1 MPTPLPAAHS
11 RLVGLL
17 FIVSGVLLALGLL
30 VRLVLMAYLWEQTQA
45 DTAAL
50 PLGLVLFNLLGLV
63 AAGLLV
69 RYGRR
74 LRQGGSMGTGPVGE
88 ILL

>member
-1 MPTPLPAAHS
+1 MPTPPPAAHS
-11 RLVGLL
+11 RLAGLL
-17 FIVSGVLLALGLL
+17 LIVSGVLLALGLL
-30 VRLVLMAYLWEQTQA
+30 VRLVLTAYLWEQTQA

-74 LRQGGSMGTGPVGE
+74 LHRGGSVGTGPADG